1 MSHML
6 NYATRIL
13 GDPHL
18 MTSMFDTGI
27 LYISSSCF
35 VIDEQHTF
43 QALFLK
49 YYQYFNIEGYP
60 T

>member
-1 MSHML
+1 MSCML
-6 NYATRIL
+6 NYATHIL
-13 GDPHL
+13 EDPHL

-27 LYISSSCF
+27 LYISSDCF
-35 VIDEQHTF
+35 VIDGQHTF
-43 QALFLK
+43 QVLFLK